1 MGRARK
7 MGERATVPR
16 DERRGEGGV
25 GCVGARARER
35 ERERE
40 RGAGGVLVRP
50 GQAVC
55 E

>member
-1 MGRARK
+1 MNDAAK
-7 MGERATVPR
+7 AAL
-16 DERRGEGGV
+16 DAS
-25 GCVGARARER
+25 ARARER

-50 GQAVC
+50 GQAVR